1 MNEDQHSRV
10 ELSQNEMDDAINKVI
25 AKKSGVHLHTSNEG
39 FTQEQIYEFAG
50 VNDYTANI
58 TLQSGS
64 DSAKT
69 FGNELTVIFVYTV
82 KERNALRADR
92 KALNAVANVKA
103 KELLFAISPELRE
116 RLLKDGIPTRDII
129 DMLVLPV
136 RDKCNTFESLEL
148 RKPKVL
154 EVPFESEGKGIDI
167 GWMYRAFCLYMA
179 EGIAL
184 MPEEH
189 AKYLAY
195 KMIIEYDQLTKE
207 ERDEIFTEKGAVKN
221 KQVAYYY
228 LMWKKDAGLLSDK
241 ENRLLVDLSR
251 NRFEERL
258 ALADKELRNMGL
270 SLNKLAEKYPEKGLL
285 LLKKINGFHEQRYN
299 IVGKHL
305 LYLSFESFLHI
316 YFRHV
321 KELSV
326 ANQFSERTKFQLLE
340 KDLEATMNVVLHA
353 FNEKYQELK
362 EKNPDNRCFCKGSQA
377 YYYNGDYYD
386 IDVHPDGHI
395 ASFYKREK

>member
-1 MNEDQHSRV
+1 
-10 ELSQNEMDDAINKVI
+10 
-25 AKKSGVHLHTSNEG
+25 
-39 FTQEQIYEFAG
+39 
-50 VNDYTANI
+50 
-58 TLQSGS
+58 
-64 DSAKT
+64 
-69 FGNELTVIFVYTV
+69 
-82 KERNALRADR
+82 
-92 KALNAVANVKA
+92 
-103 KELLFAISPELRE
+103 
-116 RLLKDGIPTRDII
+116 
-129 DMLVLPV
+129 MLVLPV

-179 EGIAL
+179 
-184 MPEEH
+184 EEH

>member
-1 MNEDQHSRV
+1 M
-10 ELSQNEMDDAINKVI
+10 
-25 AKKSGVHLHTSNEG
+25 LHTSNEG

-58 TLQSGS
+58 TLQPGS

-154 EVPFESEGKGIDI
+154 EVPFESEGKGKDID
-167 GWMYRAFCLYMA
+167 WMYRAFCLYMA

-221 KQVAYYY
+221 PQVAYYY
-228 LMWKKDAGLLSDK
+228 LMWKKDAGLLTDK

-251 NRFEERL
+251 NQFEERL

-285 LLKKINGFHEQRYN
+285 LLKKILEFHEQRYN
-299 IVGKHL
+299 RVGKHL

-386 IDVHPDGHI
+386 IDVHPDGRI